1 MAVED
6 LFNEKTIIDL
16 SFYNFRNAI
25 TAAYFANN
33 ELEVLKV
40 NDNFRSF
47 FPILGNV
54 TNVYFPDVLEQL
66 GIAGEQVDAF
76 VTGIKND
83 GRVLIPEIQIEV
95 EGETRVYSLLSTRT
109 QDSAFS
115 YLNGI
120 QGQFVDRTQEWNLKH
135 EKEELLEERL
145 KDQEL
150 IAAKTQQL
158 EQLAKRLA
166 QYLSPQIYETIF
178 SGKSIEEDSYSR
190 KNLTVFFSDIVQFT
204 DMSDSL
210 EPEKLAT
217 VINSY
222 LSEMTQVA
230 LDCGGT
236 IDKFIGDAILVFFGD
251 PESRGEKEDALAGV
265 DMAIK
270 MQERIKELQG
280 YWKKNGVTNGLNVRM
295 GVTTGY
301 CTVGN
306 FGSSQRMDY
315 TVLGKPVNLAARL
328 ESLAEAGQVL
338 ISDATY
344 ALIEQQVDCKFVDEI
359 QPKGFARPVNVYSV
373 QEFKGAYERNSR
385 ANLSHA
391 LKHVEVNILDSS
403 DIPAAIR
410 ELKQIQDEIQARL
423 SSTVE
428 SIDSE

>member
-1 MAVED
+1 MAIED

-66 GIAGEQVDAF
+66 GIAGEQIDAF
-76 VTGIKND
+76 VAGIKND
-83 GRVLIPEIQIEV
+83 GHVLIPEIQIEV

-109 QDSAFS
+109 KDLAFS

-251 PESRGEKEDALAGV
+251 PKSRGEKQDALAGV

-328 ESLAEAGQVL
+328 ESLAEAGQIL

-359 QPKGFARPVNVYSV
+359 QPKGFARAVNVYSV

-385 ANLSHA
+385 TNLSHT

-410 ELKQIQDEIQARL
+410 ELKLIQDEIQAHL
-423 SSTVE
+423 SSSVDP
-428 SIDSE
+428 IGSE

>member
-1 MAVED
+1 MAIED

-66 GIAGEQVDAF
+66 GIAGEQIDAF
-76 VTGIKND
+76 VAGIKND
-83 GRVLIPEIQIEV
+83 GHVLIPEIQIEV

-109 QDSAFS
+109 KDLAFS

-251 PESRGEKEDALAGV
+251 PKSRGEKQDALAGV

-315 TVLGKPVNLAARL
+315 PVLGKPVNLAARL
-328 ESLAEAGQVL
+328 ESLAEAGQIL

-344 ALIEQQVDCKFVDEI
+344 ALIEQQGDCKFVDEI
-359 QPKGFARPVNVYSV
+359 QPKGFARAVNVYSV

-385 ANLSHA
+385 TNLSHT

-410 ELKQIQDEIQARL
+410 ELKLIQDEIQAHL
-423 SSTVE
+423 SSSVDP
-428 SIDSE
+428 IGSE

>member
-1 MAVED
+1 MAIED

-76 VTGIKND
+76 VAGINND

-95 EGETRVYSLLSTRT
+95 EGEAKVYSLLSTRT
-109 QDSAFS
+109 KDLAFS

-251 PESRGEKEDALAGV
+251 PKSRGEKQDALAGV

-328 ESLAEAGQVL
+328 ESLAAPGQIL

-359 QPKGFARPVNVYSV
+359 QPKGFARAVNVYSV

-385 ANLSHA
+385 TNLSHT

-410 ELKQIQDEIQARL
+410 ELKLIQDEIQARL
-423 SSTVE
+423 SS
-428 SIDSE
+428 SGDPSDSE

>member
-1 MAVED
+1 MAIED

-251 PESRGEKEDALAGV
+251 PESRGEREDALAGV

-385 ANLSHA
+385 SNLSHA

-423 SSTVE
+423 SLSGE
-428 SIDSE
+428 SSDSE

>member
-1 MAVED
+1 MAIED

-66 GIAGEQVDAF
+66 GIAGEQIDAF
-76 VTGIKND
+76 VAGIKND
-83 GRVLIPEIQIEV
+83 GHVLIPEIQIEV

-109 QDSAFS
+109 KDLAFS

-251 PESRGEKEDALAGV
+251 PKSRGEKQDALAGV

-328 ESLAEAGQVL
+328 ESLAEAGQIL
-338 ISDATY
+338 ISDTTY

-359 QPKGFARPVNVYSV
+359 QPKGFARAVNVYSV

-385 ANLSHA
+385 TNLSHT

-410 ELKQIQDEIQARL
+410 ELKLIQDEIQAHL
-423 SSTVE
+423 SSSVDP
-428 SIDSE
+428 IGSE

>member
-1 MAVED
+1 M
-6 LFNEKTIIDL
+6 
-16 SFYNFRNAI
+16 
-25 TAAYFANN
+25 
-33 ELEVLKV
+33 
-40 NDNFRSF
+40 
-47 FPILGNV
+47 

-76 VTGIKND
+76 VAGIKND

-109 QDSAFS
+109 KDSAFS

-120 QGQFVDRTQEWNLKH
+120 HGQFVDRTQEWNLKH

-178 SGKSIEEDSYSR
+178 SGKSIEKDSYSR

-251 PESRGEKEDALAGV
+251 PESRGEKQDALAGV

-328 ESLAEAGQVL
+328 ESLAEAGQIL

-359 QPKGFARPVNVYSV
+359 QPKGFARAVNVYSV
-373 QEFKGAYERNSR
+373 QEFKGTYERNSR
-385 ANLSHA
+385 TNLSHT

-410 ELKQIQDEIQARL
+410 ELKLIQDEIQAHL
-423 SSTVE
+423 SSSVDP
-428 SIDSE
+428 SGSE

>member
-1 MAVED
+1 MAIED

-251 PESRGEKEDALAGV
+251 PESRGEREDALAGV

-328 ESLAEAGQVL
+328 ESLAEAGQIL
-338 ISDATY
+338 ISDTTY

-359 QPKGFARPVNVYSV
+359 QPKGFARAVNVYSV

-385 ANLSHA
+385 SNLSHA

-410 ELKQIQDEIQARL
+410 ELKQIQDEIQAHL
-423 SSTVE
+423 SSSV
-428 SIDSE
+428 DPNGFD

>member
-1 MAVED
+1 MAIED

-76 VTGIKND
+76 VAGIKND

-109 QDSAFS
+109 KDSAFS

-120 QGQFVDRTQEWNLKH
+120 HGQFVDRTQEWNLKH

-251 PESRGEKEDALAGV
+251 PESRGEKQDALAGV

-280 YWKKNGVTNGLNVRM
+280 YWKK
-295 GVTTGY
+295 
-301 CTVGN
+301 TV
-306 FGSSQRMDY
+306 
-315 TVLGKPVNLAARL
+315 
-328 ESLAEAGQVL
+328 
-338 ISDATY
+338 
-344 ALIEQQVDCKFVDEI
+344 
-359 QPKGFARPVNVYSV
+359 
-373 QEFKGAYERNSR
+373 
-385 ANLSHA
+385 
-391 LKHVEVNILDSS
+391 
-403 DIPAAIR
+403 
-410 ELKQIQDEIQARL
+410 
-423 SSTVE
+423 
-428 SIDSE
+428 

>member
-1 MAVED
+1 MAIED

-66 GIAGEQVDAF
+66 GITGEQIDAF
-76 VTGIKND
+76 VAGIRND

-166 QYLSPQIYETIF
+166 QYLSPEIYETIF
-178 SGKSIEEDSYSR
+178 SGKNIEEDSYNR

-251 PESRGEKEDALAGV
+251 PESRGEKQDALAGV

-328 ESLAEAGQVL
+328 ESLAEAGQIL

-359 QPKGFARPVNVYSV
+359 QPKGFARAVNVYSV

-385 ANLSHA
+385 TNLSHT

-410 ELKQIQDEIQARL
+410 ELKLIQDEIQAHL
-423 SSTVE
+423 SSSVDP
-428 SIDSE
+428 SGSE

>member
-1 MAVED
+1 MVIED

-76 VTGIKND
+76 VAGIKND

-95 EGETRVYSLLSTRT
+95 EGKTRVYSLLSTRT

-120 QGQFVDRTQEWNLKH
+120 RGQFMDRTQEWNLKY

-178 SGKSIEEDSYSR
+178 SGKSIEEDSYNR

-210 EPEKLAT
+210 ESEKLAT

-222 LSEMTQVA
+222 Y
-230 LDCGGT
+230 
-236 IDKFIGDAILVFFGD
+236 FGND
-251 PESRGEKEDALAGV
+251 PSCA
-265 DMAIK
+265 
-270 MQERIKELQG
+270 
-280 YWKKNGVTNGLNVRM
+280 
-295 GVTTGY
+295 
-301 CTVGN
+301 
-306 FGSSQRMDY
+306 
-315 TVLGKPVNLAARL
+315 
-328 ESLAEAGQVL
+328 
-338 ISDATY
+338 
-344 ALIEQQVDCKFVDEI
+344 
-359 QPKGFARPVNVYSV
+359 
-373 QEFKGAYERNSR
+373 
-385 ANLSHA
+385 
-391 LKHVEVNILDSS
+391 
-403 DIPAAIR
+403 
-410 ELKQIQDEIQARL
+410 
-423 SSTVE
+423 
-428 SIDSE
+428 

>member
-1 MAVED
+1 MAIED

-76 VTGIKND
+76 VAGIKND
-83 GRVLIPEIQIEV
+83 GHVLIPEIQIEV

-109 QDSAFS
+109 KDSAFS

-178 SGKSIEEDSYSR
+178 SGKSKEEDSYNR

-251 PESRGEKEDALAGV
+251 PESRGENQDALAGV
-265 DMAIK
+265 DMALK

-328 ESLAEAGQVL
+328 ESLAEAGQIL

-359 QPKGFARPVNVYSV
+359 QPKGFARAVNVYSV
-373 QEFKGAYERNSR
+373 QEFKGAYARNSR
-385 ANLSHA
+385 TNLSHT

-410 ELKQIQDEIQARL
+410 ELKQIQDEIQAHL
-423 SSTVE
+423 SSSVE
-428 SIDSE
+428 SSNSE